1 MLPTITWYYYAL
13 ATVSL
18 ALKPL
23 SRPSPRL
30 RAMRSYLFLGTNALL
45 GEKHMRNNR
54 GFTLIEL
61 LIVVAIIGIIAAIAI
76 PSLLRARVSANE
88 AQAIGDTRSV
98 ISAEQTY
105 ASANGGMFSNL
116 VNLCRNGG
124 NCAGIGIPNYPTA
137 APEFC
142 GGDLGRTSPYTKSGY
157 SRQWTAGQAPTSVS
171 TNLDPASVLDYCYDS
186 SPASLG
192 LTGARSFS
200 GSATGALYVDPSGAQ
215 VACPIPAATAFLE

>member
-1 MLPTITWYYYAL
+1 
-13 ATVSL
+13 
-18 ALKPL
+18 
-23 SRPSPRL
+23 
-30 RAMRSYLFLGTNALL
+30 
-45 GEKHMRNNR
+45 MRNNK

-105 ASANGGMFSNL
+105 ASSNCGFFSDV

-124 NCAGIGIPNYPTA
+124 NCGGVGIPNYPTA
-137 APEFC
+137 APEFL

-157 SRQWTAGQAPTSVS
+157 DRTWTGGAAPAMIAAQCDA
-171 TNLDPASVLDYCYDS
+171 NSVLDYCYDS
-186 SPASLG
+186 APTSLG
-192 LTGARSFS
+192 LTGARAFA
-200 GSATGALYVDPSGAQ
+200 GTGAGAIYVDATGAQ
-215 VACPIPAATAFLE
+215 IACPVPAATAFLE

>member
-1 MLPTITWYYYAL
+1 M
-13 ATVSL
+13 
-18 ALKPL
+18 K
-23 SRPSPRL
+23 
-30 RAMRSYLFLGTNALL
+30 
-45 GEKHMRNNR
+45 NNK

-142 GGDLGRTSPYTKSGY
+142 GGDGHGYVELAARLPCRWRTARAAIGR
-157 SRQWTAGQAPTSVS
+157 QH
-171 TNLDPASVLDYCYDS
+171 
-186 SPASLG
+186 
-192 LTGARSFS
+192 
-200 GSATGALYVDPSGAQ
+200 PSCG
-215 VACPIPAATAFLE
+215 VVK